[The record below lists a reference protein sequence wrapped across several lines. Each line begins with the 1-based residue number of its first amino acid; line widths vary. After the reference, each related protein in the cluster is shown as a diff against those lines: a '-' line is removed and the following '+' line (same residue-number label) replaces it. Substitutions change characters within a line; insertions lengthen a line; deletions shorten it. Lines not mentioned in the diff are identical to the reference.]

1 MSLGCDGGE
10 SPLVSAIT
18 WHVLRLEKRAV
29 WLVSLLLLN
38 LTVMFKMPMHGWHVK
53 SRVGLGRV
61 ETSVKISFSLPSS
74 CLA

>member
-10 SPLVSAIT
+10 RPLVSAIA

-38 LTVMFKMPMHGWHVK
+38 LTVMFSRCPCMDGMSNHGWV
-53 SRVGLGRV
+53 
-61 ETSVKISFSLPSS
+61 
-74 CLA
+74 